1 MSKFPKR
8 TINKIYK
15 IIKLEAKKKNSNKK
29 IGKRLKV
36 INKFLLKILNMKI
49 QKKER
54 MKIKKSNLWELSS
67 TKDQVL

>member
-1 MSKFPKR
+1 MYRNRQQDGDLKGTRKMAKFPKR

-49 QKKER
+49 
-54 MKIKKSNLWELSS
+54 
-67 TKDQVL
+67 